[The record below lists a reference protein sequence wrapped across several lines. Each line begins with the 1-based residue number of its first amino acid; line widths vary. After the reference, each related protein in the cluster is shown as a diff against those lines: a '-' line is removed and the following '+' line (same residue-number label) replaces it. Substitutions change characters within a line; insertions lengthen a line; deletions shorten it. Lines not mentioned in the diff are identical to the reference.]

1 MMRSAVHP
9 LMAALVLGM
18 QLAAPA
24 IQYVDVTKASG
35 LTFRH
40 NSGAT
45 GKKYLPE
52 TLGPGVAFI
61 DYNGDGWQDL
71 FFTNGKDWPGQRPR
85 PSTLELFRNNKNG
98 TFTNVTSA
106 SGLAREIYGMGSA
119 VGDFDNDG
127 DPDLFVTALGQS
139 LLFRNDNG
147 VFRDITKDSGLSGH
161 EEFSTSAAWV
171 DYDKDGRL
179 DLFVAN
185 YVQWSV
191 ATDIRC
197 SLDGTEKSYCTPE
210 SYKGTSARLWHSKAD
225 NTFEDVTKAAGVFDA
240 ASKGLG
246 VAVLD
251 SNQDSWP
258 DLLLVNDTQPN
269 RLYINSG
276 KGTFTEKGVLSGIA
290 YSELGVARA
299 GMGVAAADYDRS
311 GFPSVLITNFSNE
324 MLALYHN
331 EGNGLFVDEAP
342 RSDVGRNSLLTLGFG
357 CFFFDYD
364 LDGWLD
370 VFVANGHIEQSIERI
385 QSAIKY
391 AQPPHLFRNTGKGRF
406 QAVTRSVGTAFG
418 KPLVARGAAY
428 GDFDND
434 GDLDIVMTTNGGPA
448 VLLRSDLSGGAGANH
463 SLRLQLAGTRSN
475 RDGLGASIRVK
486 VGDETQVALAHSG
499 SSYLSQSER
508 ILTFGI
514 GKATQADSVEIRWPS
529 GQIDRMSNVGAG
541 SVIKVQEGR

>member
-1 MMRSAVHP
+1 MSRVKRFPLALGLAVVIHLAQVFLSMPGGVQSAP
-9 LMAALVLGM
+9 PTSG
-18 QLAAPA
+18 

-40 NSGAT
+40 NSGAS

-71 FFTNGKDWPGQRPR
+71 FFTNGKDWPGQRQR

-98 TFTNVTSA
+98 TFSNVTAA
-106 SGLAREIYGMGSA
+106 SGLNREVYGMGSA

-127 DPDLFVTALGQS
+127 DEDLFVSTLGQS
-139 LLFRNDNG
+139 LLFRNNSG
-147 VFRDITKDSGLSGH
+147 VFQDVTKESGLSGP
-161 EEFSTSAAWV
+161 EEFSTSAAWL

-185 YVQWSV
+185 YVQWSI

-210 SYKGTSARLWHSKAD
+210 SYKGSSARLWRNKGG
-225 NTFEDVTKAAGVFDA
+225 TFQDVTKEAGVFDA
-240 ASKGLG
+240 TSKGLG
-246 VAVLD
+246 VTVLD
-251 SNQDSWP
+251 ANQDLWP
-258 DLLLVNDTQPN
+258 DLFLANDTQPN
-269 RLYINSG
+269 RLYLNTG
-276 KGTFTEKGVLSGIA
+276 KGTFTEKGIMAGIA

-342 RSDVGRNSLLTLGFG
+342 RSEVGRKSLLTLGFG

-370 VFVANGHIEQSIERI
+370 IFVANGHHRTEHRTHPVDDQVCADSSFVSKRREGQVPGGHSIR
-385 QSAIKY
+385 
-391 AQPPHLFRNTGKGRF
+391 GRCVR
-406 QAVTRSVGTAFG
+406 QAAGR
-418 KPLVARGAAY
+418 ARG
-428 GDFDND
+428 G
-434 GDLDIVMTTNGGPA
+434 LWR
-448 VLLRSDLSGGAGANH
+448 LRQRWRPRYRHDDERWTGRSAPQ
-463 SLRLQLAGTRSN
+463 RRWRQPEPPLASCRN
-475 RDGLGASIRVK
+475 PI
-486 VGDETQVALAHSG
+486 E
-499 SSYLSQSER
+499 
-508 ILTFGI
+508 
-514 GKATQADSVEIRWPS
+514 P
-529 GQIDRMSNVGAG
+529 
-541 SVIKVQEGR
+541 